1 MRNCGDLC
9 VKRGL
14 YLELMKLIEHLS
26 LHGSLTSDFGELA
39 ISPYISNELKATKDL
54 DSFLSLGDYP
64 PRKQLRPTKC

>member
-1 MRNCGDLC
+1 
-9 VKRGL
+9 
-14 YLELMKLIEHLS
+14 MKLIEHLS